1 VDVKIHSNNHDPR
14 EEKSMQVVSS
24 KLLSL
29 ACAAVVGTALL
40 STPSLAAD
48 KVTMGMLRAANV
60 TFVAKDKG
68 FFAAEGID
76 FEHIFFR
83 SGAALVP
90 SLSTGQIDVAMTSP
104 GAALYNAMAQGVNAL
119 IVAGYSVADP
129 GRPGGDPNWISV
141 RQDLVDSGKV
151 KSAKDLKGMTV
162 AITARGQF
170 TNLFADE
177 YLKSGGLSEKD
188 VRVVNMS
195 YPDMLAA
202 FQGKSID
209 AGATLDPYAQVAEKG
224 KFAGKAISLSKLLP
238 GFTLGVVMYGD
249 RLGKK
254 DRDLGMRFMRAL
266 AKANTYTRNAV
277 TTPEGRKEIAEIY
290 QKYAPQKSAAV
301 YADPD
306 MGLSL
311 GRATVAVDVDGK
323 YGLRWQL
330 DWYHNAKLV
339 PTQPDLA
346 KVVDNSF
353 ANAADKAM
361 AANGKSH

>member
-1 VDVKIHSNNHDPR
+1 
-14 EEKSMQVVSS
+14 MQVASR

-29 ACAAVVGTALL
+29 AFAAGVGAALL
-40 STPSLAAD
+40 STPGFAAD
-48 KVTMGMLRAANV
+48 KVTMGMLQAANV

-119 IVAGYSVADP
+119 IVASYSVADP

-141 RQDLVDSGKV
+141 RQDLIESGKV
-151 KSAKDLKGMTV
+151 KSAKDLKGMTI

-177 YLKSGGLSEKD
+177 YLKSGGLTEKD

-224 KFAGKAISLSKLLP
+224 KFAAKVTSLSKLLP
-238 GFTLGVVMYGD
+238 GFTLAVVMYGD

-266 AKANTYTRNAV
+266 AKANAYTRKAV
-277 TTPEGRKEIAEIY
+277 ATPEGRKEIAEIY
-290 QKYAPQKSAAV
+290 QKYVPQKSVSV
-301 YADPD
+301 YADPE

-311 GRATVAVDVDGK
+311 GRATMAVDVDGK

-330 DWYHNAKLV
+330 NWYRDDKLV
-339 PTQPDLA
+339 PTEPDLG
-346 KVVDNSF
+346 KVVDNTF
-353 ANAADKAM
+353 ANAADKAIGG
-361 AANGKSH
+361 NGKAN